1 MIPVFEPEITFK
13 DKVAV
18 YRAMSKKIFQEQVL
32 KLKNLSKN

>member
-18 YRAMSKKIFQEQVL
+18 YRAMSKKYFRN
-32 KLKNLSKN
+32 KS